1 MDKLR
6 AIKYFCRA
14 VETSSF
20 TSAARLLGVP
30 QSVLS
35 KTIAALE
42 ADLQFTLF
50 NRSTR
55 RISLTEA
62 GAAYYDACRQLILDM
77 EAAEARARDGSV
89 QATGILRIGLH
100 PVFQI
105 SLCNKIGEFLALNPG
120 VTAELAHT
128 NSPAALLEEG
138 LDVLLRVGAV
148 KDSSFVARELGSVE
162 LLVCASPGY
171 LQQHGRPEH
180 PRDLAR
186 HHAIIPGRHDED
198 SFIRWTFSNGADREV
213 IKVPVRLVLREGVG
227 LGVSAAGGVGI
238 VRMYDVAVRQFIENG
253 SLEPI
258 LPEWTT
264 GREPVYA
271 VNMIPSRRNVPAKVR
286 AFIEFARAL
295 FAD

>member
-14 VETSSF
+14 VETSNF

-55 RISLTEA
+55 RIALTEA
-62 GAAYYDACRQLILDM
+62 GAAYYDACRQIILDM
-77 EAAEARARDGSV
+77 EAAEAHARDGSV
-89 QATGILRIGLH
+89 QATGTLRIGLH

-105 SLCNKIGEFLALNPG
+105 SLCNKIGEFLSVNPG
-120 VTAELAHT
+120 VSAELTHT
-128 NSPAALLEEG
+128 NSPTALLEEG
-138 LDVLLRVGAV
+138 LDVVLRVGPV
-148 KDSSFVARELGSVE
+148 KDSSFVARELGWVE

-171 LQQHGRPEH
+171 LRQHGRPEH

-198 SFIRWTFSNGADREV
+198 SFIRWTFLNGEDREV
-213 IKVPVRLVLREGVG
+213 IKVPVRLVLHEGVG

-238 VRMYDVAVRQFIENG
+238 VRMYDVAVRPFIENG

-258 LPEWTT
+258 LPEWTS

-271 VNMIPSRRNVPAKVR
+271 VIPSRRNVPAKVR
-286 AFIEFARAL
+286 AFIEFARSL
-295 FAD
+295 LVE

>member
-1 MDKLR
+1 
-6 AIKYFCRA
+6 
-14 VETSSF
+14 
-20 TSAARLLGVP
+20 
-30 QSVLS
+30 
-35 KTIAALE
+35 
-42 ADLQFTLF
+42 
-50 NRSTR
+50 
-55 RISLTEA
+55 
-62 GAAYYDACRQLILDM
+62 
-77 EAAEARARDGSV
+77 V
-89 QATGILRIGLH
+89 QASGTLRIGLH

-120 VTAELAHT
+120 ITTEIAHT
-128 NSPAALLEEG
+128 NSPSALLEES
-138 LDVLLRVGAV
+138 LDVVLRVGPV

-162 LLVCASPGY
+162 FMVCASPSY
-171 LQQHGRPEH
+171 LRAHGRPQH

-198 SFIRWTFSNGADREV
+198 SFIRWTFSNGEDREV

-238 VRMYDVAVRQFIENG
+238 VRMYDVAVRPFIENG

>member
-186 HHAIIPGRHDED
+186 HHSIIPGRHDED

-213 IKVPVRLVLREGVG
+213 IKVPVRIAQLSQLGEKSQQYQRGHSESFHYTALAGVWAVL
-227 LGVSAAGGVGI
+227 LGAVMRGGGCGGRSSLSCWTSILWSAASSV
-238 VRMYDVAVRQFIENG
+238 
-253 SLEPI
+253 
-258 LPEWTT
+258 
-264 GREPVYA
+264 
-271 VNMIPSRRNVPAKVR
+271 
-286 AFIEFARAL
+286 
-295 FAD
+295 